1 MHWKWEFGPAECHS
15 VLQVRGTLCQ
25 TSVQVLSGQAGTI
38 WSDRYFLRAC
48 GRMVKLLLK
57 TFHYFN
63 LRVFWT
69 VFQTSINTC
78 TIMGGFDP
86 IPNLVVRGSA
96 PSPTVL
102 LSISLIFYP
111 STPLPD
117 TAVHP
122 RTHTHSVFLSSKLS
136 HLVKEHS
143 PLQTQLSGT
152 CYLMDFD
159 TPNLLLHLK
168 QLSNPIFSGLLQYL
182 TVETPIKYLLHLKR
196 CTCLSTK
203 LGFSIDYTKK
213 S

>member
-1 MHWKWEFGPAECHS
+1 
-15 VLQVRGTLCQ
+15 
-25 TSVQVLSGQAGTI
+25 
-38 WSDRYFLRAC
+38 
-48 GRMVKLLLK
+48 MVKLLLK

-168 QLSNPIFSGLLQYL
+168 QLSKPISLDLLANL
-182 TVETPIKYLLHLKR
+182 LYLLDAVCVSVWVCVCVCVRALIQ
-196 CTCLSTK
+196 S
-203 LGFSIDYTKK
+203 
-213 S
+213 